1 MTRRA
6 SWCVLLRLLRAAA
19 CGAPGFSFSKQN
31 LGLREIVW
39 VIRGLSGSSCSAGG
53 VSAAALATR
62 EASFEE
68 PI

>member
-1 MTRRA
+1 MDIRNR
-6 SWCVLLRLLRAAA
+6 
-19 CGAPGFSFSKQN
+19 PKKQW
-31 LGLREIVW
+31 GLREIVW
-39 VIRGLSGSSCSAGG
+39 VIRGLSGSSGSAGG